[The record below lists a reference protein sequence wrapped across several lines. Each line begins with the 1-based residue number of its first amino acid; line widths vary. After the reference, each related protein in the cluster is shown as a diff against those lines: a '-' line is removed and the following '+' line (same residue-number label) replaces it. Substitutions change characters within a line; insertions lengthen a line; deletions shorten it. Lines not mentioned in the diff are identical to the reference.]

1 MVAKVRNLTSSSS
14 TAEYFHEE
22 GGYYAG
28 TGGDRESARAK
39 AAEHR
44 LASAWHGQGLA
55 ALGLKAGQKV
65 SAGTF
70 ETLLRGHVLG
80 TNIRLGRKRDG
91 KHEHRPGFDITFSA
105 PKSVSLAAL
114 LPTRKH
120 PRGDR
125 GVLRCHDEAVKA
137 TLDWIEETKLQTR
150 GYDPATGRRP
160 RVKGHGMAAA
170 LFRHI
175 ASRNLDPQLHTH
187 AVVANMTRDGEG
199 RWKSIEP
206 TELHRNA
213 VLFGAYYRDQLARRL
228 IAKGYSV
235 LPAMTGRMQ
244 SFEIAGYDRR
254 IQAAFSSRSREM
266 KAYMD
271 ERGWD
276 RSRAAADIA
285 ALATRK
291 RKAEPL
297 HAMLRTIWAA
307 RAGELGEVPVVRR
320 SRGRVSPPAVPSALK
335 ISWQAMRHLE
345 ERQSVFAAHHLEAF
359 ALGHSPGRHTLE
371 EVREA
376 ISCLVKD
383 AHLVEARLRNSDRSF
398 VTDRALKAERAVI
411 AMMKAGIGEGM
422 ALAHEKAVAAQLAGA
437 GLTEGQADAVRT
449 ILLTPD
455 RTVGV
460 QGRAGTGK
468 TTMLRHV
475 RELAGER
482 PVMGLAPSTA
492 AARVLGRE
500 TGMAAETLQWFLAR
514 CRAPGSWSGTGVDPG
529 PEAPGS
535 RPGQARQGSRP
546 AIGRLKE
553 RYRGAVLVL
562 DEASMVSTDQ
572 MKRLMRIA
580 EDLEVA
586 RLVLVGDRSQLRA
599 VEAGQPFRLLQ
610 KAGMATAEM
619 NEILRQR
626 EPKLRGAVNAV
637 LEGEPGEAMELL
649 GSSVHEVPWDELGQK
664 AAEAWLALDAETR
677 SRTLLVA
684 PRHELRAEINAAV
697 REALA
702 AEGVLRG
709 RTLRIERLVGLGMT
723 RAEMADV
730 RNYREGDTVLFNQD
744 MVNFRVKK
752 DEVLTV
758 TGIDRDRL
766 LLRHPDGRPR
776 HVVPERG
783 RTRYRIEVYETRPIE
798 IRAGDRIRWTRND
811 RKRDL
816 VNGEQAEVA
825 AIAKDRVR
833 LLLADGRTLSL
844 RHDDPQLRHLDHAWS
859 STVHGAQGSTAD
871 GVIAVLDSG
880 HGALTDQ
887 STFYVEISRAR
898 DSAVVLTDNC
908 EQLVEVLEAHTG
920 ERATALEAVGEEI
933 GPDAEDLSIPVPLP
947 AWSPREEWTALE
959 EKARN
964 EVTILFRVEGYGD
977 LIERTRA
984 LVAEHPD
991 LPASIREVA
1000 DGLLAYDRNCREGD
1014 GGAAEFLGLLDLHFG
1029 RRTELEQDAAATD
1042 RPLAALEDYPSWREM
1057 TGRLTKNGR
1066 ALLEDTGERAGEAGQ
1081 RIAGRLEDLDALL
1094 HLDDAVLNFE
1104 PVRAELNRRAEEAGT
1119 IPFYAEGHGELVEV
1133 AHALSEYRLLPTGIR
1148 ASVEEVIAEAEACE
1162 RRMADI
1168 AAFRE
1173 ETAGLVEEHGGL
1185 EARAGGEPPTLLEEW
1200 RPWAERSEAA
1210 VERWEAMQAG
1220 AWRPHLDRLKEEDDA
1235 IATAVERLAE
1245 YRDRDKAW
1253 ESLAAA
1259 RQTVLDRAKDEGVP
1273 PFYLDGWIAFVAEA
1287 QAFSERKELPGAAA
1301 ALAGRILN
1309 YDRTCR
1315 EARDAVDGFLEGA
1328 RRHGRQWQSLRRE
1341 AERRRREEDDPNL
1354 SMAEL
1359 PGYGPL
1365 SETARALRKTGEA
1378 IRDDGK
1384 TYAIHLDRV
1393 PKARARIA
1401 AGLKRLEAHG
1411 PLDRFVGVKSRLAKA
1426 RAAAEARGMLPFH
1439 DPGHG
1444 RVVKEAGRLAK
1455 ERALEAAARRRL
1467 REALDEQAARAAEWA
1482 RAAAL
1487 LHDLRKLER
1496 RRRRLEEQAKEEGVP
1511 LSLLEGASGWRDA
1524 NGRFVEEA
1532 RSALADRDLRER
1544 GHWRSQPRDFERV
1557 EAAIKAAKERRHVP
1571 EADRERIVEM
1581 TRAAAARLRDPDAK
1595 HDFNLR
1601 WRGRTPLVEGDR
1613 LRLRRWRDGDENE
1626 AVVIDSGWS
1635 GGRLRADTVTVRWLA
1650 SVRGH
1655 RAAGTEEVIPVR
1667 VLRNCGVHIAGWGH
1681 ERLRQA
1687 ELDRQ
1692 CGEPRAIFEFDCKG
1706 EVFRGDL
1713 LRWSEL
1719 VPARD
1724 EGTDAARRRPDA
1736 LPQVVHCEGRLTGRE
1751 ARRNR
1756 MHDLCTVEVS
1766 WRSDDGPLGE
1776 RRLSLGRLTGRG
1788 CWRPFRGPEQ
1798 EEQRRVQ
1805 ARVQTR
1811 EIELQRRILMEQVRE
1826 LHLVMTMHQD

>member
-22 GGYYAG
+22 GGYYAAA
-28 TGGDRESARAK
+28 GGDREEARQK

-55 ALGLKAGQKV
+55 GLGLKQGQKV
-65 SAGTF
+65 SATTF
-70 ETLLRGHVLG
+70 ETILRGHVLG

-150 GYDPATGRRP
+150 GYDPETGRRP

-199 RWKSIEP
+199 RWKSVEP

-213 VLFGAYYRDQLARRL
+213 ILFGAYYRDQLARRL
-228 IAKGYSV
+228 IAKGYSI
-235 LPAMTGRMQ
+235 LPAMAGRMR

-254 IQAAFSSRSREM
+254 IQAAFSTRRKEM
-266 KAYMD
+266 ETFMD

-276 RSRAAADIA
+276 HGQAAAQIA

-307 RAGELGEVPVVRR
+307 RAEELGEVPVVRR
-320 SRGRVSPPAVPSALK
+320 ARKRVSLPAVPSALK
-335 ISWQAMRHLE
+335 IAWQAMRHLE
-345 ERQSVFAAHHLEAF
+345 ERQSVFAAHHLEAL

-411 AMMKAGIGEGM
+411 AMMKAGRGRG
-422 ALAHEKAVAAQLAGA
+422 APLASEEDVAAQLADA
-437 GLTEGQADAVRT
+437 GLTEGQEEAVRT

-455 RTVGV
+455 RVTGV

-475 RELAGER
+475 RELAGKR
-482 PVMGLAPSTA
+482 FVMGLAPSTA

-514 CRAPGSWSGTGVDPG
+514 CRSVESPGSS
-529 PEAPGS
+529 
-535 RPGQARQGSRP
+535 PGQARAGP

-572 MKRLMRIA
+572 MKRLMRITD
-580 EDLEVA
+580 ELEVA
-586 RLVLVGDRSQLRA
+586 RLVLVGDRGQLRA

-626 EPKLRGAVNAV
+626 EPKLRAAVNAV
-637 LEGEPGEAMELL
+637 LEGEPGEAVELL

-664 AAEAWLALDAETR
+664 AAEAWLSLDADTR
-677 SRTLLVA
+677 ARTLLVA
-684 PRHELRAEINAAV
+684 PTHELRAEINAAV

-702 AEGVLRG
+702 EEGGLRG
-709 RTLRIERLVGLGMT
+709 KALRIERLVGLGMT

-744 MVNFRVKK
+744 MVNFRVRK
-752 DEVLTV
+752 DDALTV
-758 TGIDRDRL
+758 SGIDCDRL
-766 LLRHPDGRPR
+766 LLLHPDGRPR

-811 RKRDL
+811 RKREL
-816 VNGEQAEVA
+816 VNGERAEVA
-825 AIAKDRVR
+825 GITKDRVR
-833 LLLADGRTLSL
+833 FVLGDGRTLSL
-844 RHDDPQLRHLDHAWS
+844 RHGDPQLRHLDHAWS

-880 HGALTDQ
+880 QGALTDQ

-933 GPDAEDLSIPVPLP
+933 GPDAEDLSIPAPLP

-959 EKARN
+959 EKARG
-964 EVTILFRVEGYGD
+964 EGTILFRVEGYDD
-977 LIERTRA
+977 LIGRTRA
-984 LVAEHPD
+984 LVADRPD

-1014 GGAAEFLGLLDLHFG
+1014 GGAAEFLGLLDLHSG
-1029 RRTELEQDAAATD
+1029 RRTALELEAAAAD
-1042 RPLAALEDYPSWREM
+1042 RPLAVLQGYPAWREM
-1057 TGRLTKNGR
+1057 SGRLAANGR
-1066 ALLEDTGERAGEAGQ
+1066 ALLEDAGERAGEAGR
-1081 RIAGRLEDLDALL
+1081 RIGERLDDLGALL
-1094 HLDDAVLNFE
+1094 HLDDAVLKFE
-1104 PVRAELNRRAEEAGT
+1104 AVRAEVNRRAEEAGT
-1119 IPFYAEGHGELVEV
+1119 IPFHADGHGELVEV

-1148 ASVEEVIAEAEACE
+1148 AAVDEVIAEAAACE

-1185 EARAGGEPPTLLEEW
+1185 EARAGVIEPPTLLEEW
-1200 RPWAERSEAA
+1200 PSWAARSEAA
-1210 VERWEAMQAG
+1210 GERWDAMRGGAG
-1220 AWRPHLDRLKEEDDA
+1220 AWRPHLDRLREEHDA
-1235 IATAVERLAE
+1235 IAAAVGELAAFRER
-1245 YRDRDKAW
+1245 DNAW
-1253 ESLAAA
+1253 ASLAAA
-1259 RQTVLDRAKDEGVP
+1259 RLEVLDQSKAEGVP
-1273 PFYLDGWIAFVAEA
+1273 PFYLEGWAAFVAKA
-1287 QAFSERKELPGAAA
+1287 QAFSDRKELPSAAA
-1301 ALAGRILN
+1301 ALADRILK
-1309 YDRTCR
+1309 YDRECR
-1315 EARDAVDGFLEGA
+1315 EARGAVDGFLEDA
-1328 RRHGRQWQSLRRE
+1328 RRHGRQWRSLESE
-1341 AERRRREEDDPNL
+1341 AERRRREGDDPNL

-1378 IRDDGK
+1378 IRDDEK
-1384 TYAIHLDRV
+1384 TYAVHLDRV
-1393 PKARARIA
+1393 PNARARIA
-1401 AGLKRLEAHG
+1401 AALERLAAHE
-1411 PLDRFVGVKSRLAKA
+1411 PLDRFVQVRTRLAKA
-1426 RAAAEARGMLPFH
+1426 RAAAAARGVLPFH

-1444 RVVKEAGRLAK
+1444 RVVAEAGRLAE

-1467 REALDEQAARAAEWA
+1467 REGLDEQAARAAEWA
-1482 RAAAL
+1482 RVTAL
-1487 LHDLRKLER
+1487 LRDLAKLEGR
-1496 RRRRLEEQAKEEGVP
+1496 GRRLEKQAKDEGVP
-1511 LSLLEGASGWRDA
+1511 LSLLDGASGWRDA

-1532 RSALADRDLRER
+1532 RSALADRDLREQ
-1544 GHWRSQPRDFERV
+1544 GHWRSRPGDLERI
-1557 EAAIKAAKERRHVP
+1557 ETAMEIANGRRYVP
-1571 EADRERIVEM
+1571 EADRQRIAAM
-1581 TRAAAARLRDPDAK
+1581 TRAAAARLRDPDAE
-1595 HDFNLR
+1595 HDFSLR
-1601 WRGRTPLVEGDR
+1601 WRGGKPLAEGDR
-1613 LRLRRWRDGDENE
+1613 LRLRRWRDGAENE
-1626 AVVIDSGWS
+1626 AVVVDSGWS
-1635 GGRLRADTVTVRWLA
+1635 GGRLRADTVTIRWLA
-1650 SVRGH
+1650 SVPGH
-1655 RAAGTEEVIPVR
+1655 RPESMVEAIPVR
-1667 VLRNCGVHIAGWGH
+1667 ALANCGGHIADWGH

-1692 CGEPRAIFEFDCKG
+1692 GGAPTALFPLDCKG
-1706 EVFRGDL
+1706 EVFRGDR
-1713 LRWSEL
+1713 LRWTEL
-1719 VPARD
+1719 VPARG
-1724 EGTDAARRRPDA
+1724 EGTEAPRRRPDD
-1736 LPQVVHCEGRLTGRE
+1736 LPQVVHFEGRLTGRE

-1756 MHDLCTVEVS
+1756 LHDLCTVEVTR
-1766 WRSDDGPLGE
+1766 RSDNGPLGE
-1776 RRLSLGRLTGRG
+1776 RRLSLGQLTGRG
-1788 CWRPFRGPEQ
+1788 CWRPIQDHDG
-1798 EEQRRVQ
+1798 EEERRER
-1805 ARVQTR
+1805 ARIETR
-1811 EIELQRRILMEQVRE
+1811 RIEEQRRILMEQVRE
-1826 LHLVMTMHQD
+1826 LHLARTMHYE

>member
-22 GGYYAG
+22 GGYYAAAD
-28 TGGDRESARAK
+28 GDREAARAK

-44 LASAWHGQGLA
+44 LASAWHGQALA
-55 ALGLKAGQKV
+55 ALGLKQGQKV
-65 SAGTF
+65 SATTF
-70 ETLLRGHVLG
+70 ETILRGHVLG

-187 AVVANMTRDGEG
+187 AVVANMTRDAEG
-199 RWKSIEP
+199 RWKSVEP

-213 VLFGAYYRDQLARRL
+213 ILFGAYYRDQLARRL
-228 IAKGYSV
+228 IAKGYSI
-235 LPAMTGRMQ
+235 LPAMAGRMR

-254 IQAAFSSRSREM
+254 IQAAFSTRRKEM
-266 KAYMD
+266 EAFMD

-276 RSRAAADIA
+276 RGQAAAQIA

-307 RAGELGEVPVVRR
+307 RAEELGEVPVVRR
-320 SRGRVSPPAVPSALK
+320 SRRRVSPAAVPSALK
-335 ISWQAMRHLE
+335 IAWQAMRHLE
-345 ERQSVFAAHHLEAF
+345 ERQSVFAAHHLEAL
-359 ALGHSPGRHTLE
+359 ALAHSPGRHTLE

-411 AMMKAGIGEGM
+411 AMMKAGIGHGM
-422 ALAHEKAVAAQLAGA
+422 ALAPEKAVAAHLAGA

-475 RELAGER
+475 RELAGKR
-482 PVMGLAPSTA
+482 LVMGLAPSTA

-500 TGMAAETLQWFLAR
+500 TGMATETLQWFLAR
-514 CRAPGSWSGTGVDPG
+514 CRAVETGPGGG
-529 PEAPGS
+529 PV
-535 RPGQARQGSRP
+535 
-546 AIGRLKE
+546 IGRLKE

-580 EDLEVA
+580 DELEVA
-586 RLVLVGDRSQLRA
+586 RLVLVGDRGQLRA

-637 LEGEPGEAMELL
+637 LEGDPGEAVELL

-664 AAEAWLALDAETR
+664 AAEAWLSLDAEAR
-677 SRTLLVA
+677 ARTLLVA
-684 PRHELRAEINAAV
+684 PTHELRAEINAAV

-744 MVNFRVKK
+744 MVNFRVRK

-766 LLRHPDGRPR
+766 LLMHPDGRPR
-776 HVVPERG
+776 HVVPERR

-811 RKRDL
+811 RKREL

-833 LLLADGRTLSL
+833 LLLADGRKLSL
-844 RHDDPQLRHLDHAWS
+844 RHGDPQLRHLDHAWS

-933 GPDAEDLSIPVPLP
+933 GPDAEDLSIPAPLP

-959 EKARN
+959 EKARG
-964 EVTILFRVEGYGD
+964 EGTILFRVEGYGE

-991 LPASIREVA
+991 LPAAIREVA

-1014 GGAAEFLGLLDLHFG
+1014 GGAAEFLGLLDLHFA
-1029 RRTELEQDAAATD
+1029 RRTELEREAAAVD
-1042 RPLAALEDYPSWREM
+1042 RPLAGLEGYPAWREM
-1057 TGRLTKNGR
+1057 TGRLTANGR
-1066 ALLEDTGERAGEAGQ
+1066 ALLEDAGERAGEAGR
-1081 RIAGRLEDLDALL
+1081 RIGERLEDLDALL
-1094 HLDDAVLNFE
+1094 VLDDAVLNFE
-1104 PVRAELNRRAEEAGT
+1104 RVRAEVNRRAEEAGT
-1119 IPFYAEGHGELVEV
+1119 IPFHADGHGELLEV

-1148 ASVEEVIAEAEACE
+1148 TAVEEVIAEAAACE
-1162 RRMADI
+1162 QRIADI

-1173 ETAGLVEEHGGL
+1173 ETAGLVEEHGKL
-1185 EARAGGEPPTLLEEW
+1185 EARANIVKPPTVLEEW
-1200 RPWAERSEAA
+1200 PSWAERSEAA
-1210 VERWEAMQAG
+1210 AERWEAMQAG
-1220 AWRPHLDRLKEEDDA
+1220 AWRPHLDRLREEDDA
-1235 IATAVERLAE
+1235 IAAAIGELAACRE
-1245 YRDRDKAW
+1245 RDKAW

-1259 RQTVLDRAKDEGVP
+1259 RQEVLDRAGDEGVP
-1273 PFYLDGWIAFVAEA
+1273 PFFLEGWGVFVAEA
-1287 QAFSERKELPGAAA
+1287 EAFSERKDLPEAAA
-1301 ALAGRILN
+1301 ELADRILKH
-1309 YDRTCR
+1309 DRECR
-1315 EARDAVDGFLEGA
+1315 EARAAIAGFLKGAREHERRWDTLEDRCRRGRGQRPDLSIADHEGYKPLSGFAKTLMETAEPFLGERSRRWHGVDFEGAWDGGACIAAELERLRRHKPLDGFRNVMDRLDMVRRESEAGNVLAFHHDDWPGIVGKAEQLNEDGA
-1328 RRHGRQWQSLRRE
+1328 LKE
-1341 AERRRREEDDPNL
+1341 AERN
-1354 SMAEL
+1354 
-1359 PGYGPL
+1359 
-1365 SETARALRKTGEA
+1365 
-1378 IRDDGK
+1378 
-1384 TYAIHLDRV
+1384 
-1393 PKARARIA
+1393 
-1401 AGLKRLEAHG
+1401 RLQA
-1411 PLDRFVGVKSRLAKA
+1411 V
-1426 RAAAEARGMLPFH
+1426 
-1439 DPGHG
+1439 
-1444 RVVKEAGRLAK
+1444 
-1455 ERALEAAARRRL
+1455 
-1467 REALDEQAARAAEWA
+1467 LDEHVAHAAEWEIVAMLLRDLDEREEEERNLRKKAESAGIPLTLLPGWQDCHDAA
-1482 RAAAL
+1482 RNFVMEAGAVLADE
-1487 LHDLRKLER
+1487 DLRR
-1496 RRRRLEEQAKEEGVP
+1496 
-1511 LSLLEGASGWRDA
+1511 
-1524 NGRFVEEA
+1524 N
-1532 RSALADRDLRER
+1532 
-1544 GHWRSQPRDFERV
+1544 GHWRSRPEEQVRLKDARQAARSLDLLPETEEALVADMIREER
-1557 EAAIKAAKERRHVP
+1557 
-1571 EADRERIVEM
+1571 
-1581 TRAAAARLRDPDAK
+1581 TRLRDPDA
-1595 HDFNLR
+1595 DYALGPR
-1601 WRGRTPLVEGDR
+1601 WPGKDMLVEGDR
-1613 LRLRRWRDGDENE
+1613 LRIAYHPDLPDGEL
-1626 AVVIDSGWS
+1626 VV
-1635 GGRLRADTVTVRWLA
+1635 V
-1650 SVRGH
+1650 
-1655 RAAGTEEVIPVR
+1655 AAGLAGGLAPDDELELEWISSEPKYDDPHVDIHAEDLAKATVWRAEWRHGE
-1667 VLRNCGVHIAGWGH
+1667 LRNAALLR
-1681 ERLRQA
+1681 ERPVSSERFSCLCNGDVVA
-1687 ELDRQ
+1687 
-1692 CGEPRAIFEFDCKG
+1692 
-1706 EVFRGDL
+1706 GDL
-1713 LRWSEL
+1713 LRWSEYAD
-1719 VPARD
+1719 PSAD
-1724 EGTDAARRRPDA
+1724 DHAARTGRRAVVHVEAELVQRHAALLPDA
-1736 LPQVVHCEGRLTGRE
+1736 DICVLRETARSDGRPCGERTLPLARLTAGGCLRESWLREEDRE
-1751 ARRNR
+1751 AEALVQRR
-1756 MHDLCTVEVS
+1756 S
-1766 WRSDDGPLGE
+1766 LGE
-1776 RRLSLGRLTGRG
+1776 ARQELWRRELDIGPYWVMRLSLSL
-1788 CWRPFRGPEQ
+1788 W
-1798 EEQRRVQ
+1798 
-1805 ARVQTR
+1805 
-1811 EIELQRRILMEQVRE
+1811 
-1826 LHLVMTMHQD
+1826 

>member
-14 TAEYFHEE
+14 TAAYFHEE
-22 GGYYAG
+22 GGYYAA
-28 TGGDRESARAK
+28 TGGDREAARAK

-55 ALGLKAGQKV
+55 ALGLKPGQTV
-65 SAGTF
+65 AATTF
-70 ETLLRGHVLG
+70 ETILQGHVPG
-80 TNIRLGRKRDG
+80 TGIRLGRKRDG

-187 AVVANMTRDGEG
+187 AVVANMTRDAEG
-199 RWKSIEP
+199 RWKSVEP

-213 VLFGAYYRDQLARRL
+213 ILFGAYYRDQLARRL
-228 IAKGYSV
+228 IAKGYSI
-235 LPAMTGRMQ
+235 LPAMAGRMR

-254 IQAAFSSRSREM
+254 IQAAFSTRRKEM
-266 KAYMD
+266 EAFMD

-276 RSRAAADIA
+276 RGQAAAQIA

-307 RAGELGEVPVVRR
+307 RAEELGEVPVVRR
-320 SRGRVSPPAVPSALK
+320 SRRRVSPAAVPSALK
-335 ISWQAMRHLE
+335 IAWQAMRHLE
-345 ERQSVFAAHHLEAF
+345 ERQSVFAAHHLEAL
-359 ALGHSPGRHTLE
+359 ALAHSPGRHTLE

-411 AMMKAGIGEGM
+411 AMMKAGIGHGM
-422 ALAHEKAVAAQLAGA
+422 ALAPEKAVAAHLAGA

-475 RELAGER
+475 RELAGKR
-482 PVMGLAPSTA
+482 LVMGLAPSTA

-500 TGMAAETLQWFLAR
+500 TGMATETLQWFLAR
-514 CRAPGSWSGTGVDPG
+514 CRAVDDPGSGAGAGGG
-529 PEAPGS
+529 PVIE
-535 RPGQARQGSRP
+535 
-546 AIGRLKE
+546 RLKE
-553 RYRGAVLVL
+553 RFRGAVLVL

-572 MKRLMRIA
+572 MKRLMRLA
-580 EDLEVA
+580 EELEVA
-586 RLVLVGDRSQLRA
+586 RLVLVGDRGQLRA

-637 LEGEPGEAMELL
+637 LEGEPGETMELL

-664 AAEAWLALDAETR
+664 AAEAWLALDAERR

-684 PRHELRAEINAAV
+684 PTHELRAEINAAV

-709 RTLRIERLVGLGMT
+709 KALRIERLVGLGMT

-744 MVNFRVKK
+744 MVNFRVRK

-766 LLRHPDGRPR
+766 LLMHPDGRPR

-811 RKRDL
+811 RKREL

-825 AIAKDRVR
+825 AITKDRVR
-833 LLLADGRTLSL
+833 LLLADGRKLL
-844 RHDDPQLRHLDHAWS
+844 LKHDDPQLRHIDHAWS
-859 STVHGAQGSTAD
+859 STVHGVQGRAAD

-880 HGALTDQ
+880 MGALTDQ
-887 STFYVEISRAR
+887 SVFYVEISRAR
-898 DSAVVLTDNC
+898 ESAVVLTDNC

-933 GPDAEDLSIPVPLP
+933 GPDAEDLSIPGPLP

-964 EVTILFRVEGYGD
+964 EGTILFRVEGYGE

-984 LVAEHPD
+984 LVAEHPE

-1014 GGAAEFLGLLDLHFG
+1014 GGAAEFLSLLDAHFG
-1029 RRTELEQDAAATD
+1029 RRTELEREAVAQD
-1042 RPLAALEDYPSWREM
+1042 RPLAGLEDYPAWREM
-1057 TGRLTKNGR
+1057 TGRLTVNGR
-1066 ALLEDTGERAGEAGQ
+1066 ALLEDAGARAGEAGQ
-1081 RIAGRLEDLDALL
+1081 RIGERLEDLDALL

-1104 PVRAELNRRAEEAGT
+1104 AVCAAVNRRAEEAGT
-1119 IPFYAEGHGELVEV
+1119 IPFHADGHGELLEV

-1148 ASVEEVIAEAEACE
+1148 AAVEEVIAGAAACE
-1162 RRMADI
+1162 QRIVDI

-1173 ETAGLVEEHGGL
+1173 ETAGLVEEHGKL
-1185 EARAGGEPPTLLEEW
+1185 EARAGVIEPPTLLEEW
-1200 RPWAERSEAA
+1200 PSWAARSEAA
-1210 VERWEAMQAG
+1210 AERWEAMRGEAG
-1220 AWRPHLDRLKEEDDA
+1220 AWRPHLDRLRHENDA
-1235 IATAVERLAE
+1235 IAAAIGELTECRER
-1245 YRDRDKAW
+1245 DQAW
-1253 ESLAAA
+1253 ESLTAA
-1259 RQTVLDRAKDEGVP
+1259 RQDVLDRARDEDIP
-1273 PFYLDGWIAFVAEA
+1273 PFYLEGWGAFVAEA
-1287 QAFSERKELPGAAA
+1287 KAFLERKDLPEAAA
-1301 ALAGRILN
+1301 ELAARILKH
-1309 YDRTCR
+1309 DRECR
-1315 EARDAVDGFLEGA
+1315 EARAAIAGFLKGAREHERRWDTLEDRCRRGRGQRPDLSIADHEGYKPLSGFA
-1328 RRHGRQWQSLRRE
+1328 KTLMETAEPFLDERSRRRHGVDFEGAWDGGACVAAEMERLGRHEPLDGFRDVMDRLATVRGEAEAGNILAFHHDDWPGIVAVAERLNGDGVLEE
-1341 AERRRREEDDPNL
+1341 AERNRL
-1354 SMAEL
+1354 QAV
-1359 PGYGPL
+1359 
-1365 SETARALRKTGEA
+1365 
-1378 IRDDGK
+1378 
-1384 TYAIHLDRV
+1384 LDEH
-1393 PKARARIA
+1393 
-1401 AGLKRLEAHG
+1401 EAH
-1411 PLDRFVGVKSRLAKA
+1411 
-1426 RAAAEARGMLPFH
+1426 AAEWEIVGMLL
-1439 DPGHG
+1439 
-1444 RVVKEAGRLAK
+1444 RN
-1455 ERALEAAARRRL
+1455 LEEWQEEERRL
-1467 REALDEQAARAAEWA
+1467 RRKAES
-1482 RAAAL
+1482 
-1487 LHDLRKLER
+1487 
-1496 RRRRLEEQAKEEGVP
+1496 EGVP
-1511 LSLLEGASGWRDA
+1511 VTLLPEWRDCHA
-1524 NGRFVEEA
+1524 DIRNFAGEA
-1532 RSALADRDLRER
+1532 STVLADEDLRR
-1544 GHWRSQPRDFERV
+1544 AGHWRSCPEVEERLEEAKQAALALGRLPET
-1557 EAAIKAAKERRHVP
+1557 EAALVRDMIREER
-1571 EADRERIVEM
+1571 
-1581 TRAAAARLRDPDAK
+1581 ARLRDPDAEYA
-1595 HDFNLR
+1595 LGPR
-1601 WRGRTPLVEGDR
+1601 WPGKDMLVEGDR
-1613 LRLRRWRDGDENE
+1613 LRVTYHPDLPDGDL
-1626 AVVIDSGWS
+1626 VVISAGLA
-1635 GGRLRADTVTVRWLA
+1635 GGLAPNDRLELERISPKPERDDA
-1650 SVRGH
+1650 SVDIRAEDLAKGAVM
-1655 RAAGTEEVIPVR
+1655 RAAWRHEDLRKAALVR
-1667 VLRNCGVHIAGWGH
+1667 
-1681 ERLRQA
+1681 ERPASSERYPCLCDGDVVA
-1687 ELDRQ
+1687 
-1692 CGEPRAIFEFDCKG
+1692 
-1706 EVFRGDL
+1706 GDL
-1713 LRWSEL
+1713 LCWSEYAPPD
-1719 VPARD
+1719 PAAD
-1724 EGTDAARRRPDA
+1724 DHAARTGRQA
-1736 LPQVVHCEGRLTGRE
+1736 VVHVEAELLDRRAALLPAADVCVLRE
-1751 ARRNR
+1751 TA
-1756 MHDLCTVEVS
+1756 
-1766 WRSDDGPLGE
+1766 RSDDLPCRERFLPLARLTAGGCLRASWIREEEREAVALVQGRSLGE
-1776 RRLSLGRLTGRG
+1776 ERQELWREELNMGQRYWVRTLSL
-1788 CWRPFRGPEQ
+1788 
-1798 EEQRRVQ
+1798 
-1805 ARVQTR
+1805 
-1811 EIELQRRILMEQVRE
+1811 
-1826 LHLVMTMHQD
+1826 

>member
-22 GGYYAG
+22 GGYYTAA
-28 TGGDRESARAK
+28 GGDREAARAK

-65 SAGTF
+65 SATAF
-70 ETLLRGHVLG
+70 ETILQGHVPG

-187 AVVANMTRDGEG
+187 AVVANMTRDAEG
-199 RWKSIEP
+199 RWKSVEP

-213 VLFGAYYRDQLARRL
+213 ILFGAYYRDQLARRL
-228 IAKGYSV
+228 IAKGYSI
-235 LPAMTGRMQ
+235 LPAMAGRMR

-254 IQAAFSSRSREM
+254 IQAAFSTRRKEM
-266 KAYMD
+266 EAFMD

-276 RSRAAADIA
+276 RGQAAAQIA

-307 RAGELGEVPVVRR
+307 RAEELGEVPVVRR
-320 SRGRVSPPAVPSALK
+320 SRRRVSPAAVPSALK
-335 ISWQAMRHLE
+335 IAWQAMRHLE
-345 ERQSVFAAHHLEAF
+345 ERQSVFAAHHLEAL
-359 ALGHSPGRHTLE
+359 ALAHSPGRHTLE

-411 AMMKAGIGEGM
+411 AMMKAGIGHGM
-422 ALAHEKAVAAQLAGA
+422 ALAPEKAVAAHLAGA

-475 RELAGER
+475 RELAGKR
-482 PVMGLAPSTA
+482 LVMGLAPSTA

-500 TGMAAETLQWFLAR
+500 TGMAAETLQRFLAR
-514 CRAPGSWSGTGVDPG
+514 CRSVESDSPLGGEDK
-529 PEAPGS
+529 PEARAGT
-535 RPGQARQGSRP
+535 RPV
-546 AIGRLKE
+546 IERLRE

-572 MKRLMRIA
+572 MKRLMRVA
-580 EDLEVA
+580 DELEVA
-586 RLVLVGDRSQLRA
+586 RLVLVGDRGQLRA

-637 LEGEPGEAMELL
+637 LEGDPGEAVELL

-664 AAEAWLALDAETR
+664 AAEAWLSLDPDTR
-677 SRTLLVA
+677 ARTLLVA
-684 PRHELRAEINAAV
+684 PTHELRAEINAAV

-702 AEGVLRG
+702 EEGVLRG
-709 RTLRIERLVGLGMT
+709 RTLSIERLVGLGMT

-744 MVNFRVKK
+744 MVNFRVRK

-766 LLRHPDGRPR
+766 LLMHPDGRPR

-811 RKRDL
+811 RKREL
-816 VNGEQAEVA
+816 VNGEQAEVE

-833 LLLADGRTLSL
+833 LLLADGRRLSL
-844 RHDDPQLRHLDHAWS
+844 RHNDPQLRHLDHAWS
-859 STVHGAQGSTAD
+859 STVHGVQGRAAD

-880 HGALTDQ
+880 HGALTDR

-933 GPDAEDLSIPVPLP
+933 GPDAEDLSTPAPLP

-959 EKARN
+959 EKAQG
-964 EVTILFRVEGYGD
+964 EGTILFRVEGYGD

-1000 DGLLAYDRNCREGD
+1000 DGLLAYDRGCREGD
-1014 GGAAEFLGLLDLHFG
+1014 GGAAEFLGLLDAHFG
-1029 RRTELEQDAAATD
+1029 RRTELEQEAETADCPIAE
-1042 RPLAALEDYPSWREM
+1042 LEGYPAWRER
-1057 TGRLTKNGR
+1057 TGRLTANGR
-1066 ALLEDTGERAGEAGQ
+1066 ALLEEAGARAGEAGR
-1081 RIAGRLEDLDALL
+1081 RIAGRLEDLEGLL

-1104 PVRAELNRRAEEAGT
+1104 TVRAAVNRRAEEAGT
-1119 IPFYAEGHGELVEV
+1119 IPFHADGHGELVEA
-1133 AHALSEYRLLPTGIR
+1133 AHALSDYRLLPTGIR
-1148 ASVEEVIAEAEACE
+1148 EAVEEVIAEAVACE

-1173 ETAGLVEEHGGL
+1173 ETAVLVKEHGKL
-1185 EARAGGEPPTLLEEW
+1185 EAHAGDDPPTVLEEW
-1200 RPWAERSEAA
+1200 PSWGARSEAA
-1210 VERWEAMQAG
+1210 AARWQAMQAG
-1220 AWRPHLDRLKEEDDA
+1220 AWRPHLAQLRHENDA
-1235 IATAVERLAE
+1235 IAAAVGELTE
-1245 YRDRDKAW
+1245 YKARDEAW
-1253 ESLAAA
+1253 ASLAAA
-1259 RQTVLDRAKDEGVP
+1259 RRGVLDRAGDEDVP
-1273 PFYLDGWIAFVAEA
+1273 PFYLEGWGAFIAEA
-1287 QAFSERKELPGAAA
+1287 EAFSERKDLPPAAA
-1301 ALAGRILN
+1301 ELAERILKH
-1309 YDRTCR
+1309 DRECR
-1315 EARDAVDGFLEGA
+1315 EARAAIAGFLKGAREHRRRWDILEDRCERDRPQRPDLSIADREGYKPLSGFA
-1328 RRHGRQWQSLRRE
+1328 KTLMETASPFLGERSRRRHGVDFEGAWDGGACVAAEMERLRR
-1341 AERRRREEDDPNL
+1341 
-1354 SMAEL
+1354 
-1359 PGYGPL
+1359 
-1365 SETARALRKTGEA
+1365 
-1378 IRDDGK
+1378 
-1384 TYAIHLDRV
+1384 
-1393 PKARARIA
+1393 
-1401 AGLKRLEAHG
+1401 HG
-1411 PLDRFVGVKSRLAKA
+1411 PLDGFRDVMDRLA
-1426 RAAAEARGMLPFH
+1426 RVRGEAEAGNVLAFHHDDWPGIVGDAEQLNEDGALGEAERNRLQAVLDEHETHAGEWEIVEML
-1439 DPGHG
+1439 
-1444 RVVKEAGRLAK
+1444 RRE
-1455 ERALEAAARRRL
+1455 LEELEEEERRL
-1467 REALDEQAARAAEWA
+1467 RKKAES
-1482 RAAAL
+1482 
-1487 LHDLRKLER
+1487 
-1496 RRRRLEEQAKEEGVP
+1496 EGIP
-1511 LSLLEGASGWRDA
+1511 LSLLPGWRNCHDA
-1524 NGRFVEEA
+1524 ARNFVNEA
-1532 RSALADRDLRER
+1532 GAVLADEDLRR
-1544 GHWRSQPRDFERV
+1544 NGHWRSRPEAQARLEEARQAALDLGKLPET
-1557 EAAIKAAKERRHVP
+1557 EAALVADTIRAER
-1571 EADRERIVEM
+1571 
-1581 TRAAAARLRDPDAK
+1581 ARLRDLDAEYA
-1595 HDFNLR
+1595 LGPR
-1601 WRGRTPLVEGDR
+1601 WPGKDMLVEGDR
-1613 LRLRRWRDGDENE
+1613 LRVSYHPRLPDGEL
-1626 AVVIDSGWS
+1626 VVVSAGLA
-1635 GGRLRADTVTVRWLA
+1635 GGLA
-1650 SVRGH
+1650 SDDELELEWV
-1655 RAAGTEEVIPVR
+1655 AP
-1667 VLRNCGVHIAGWGH
+1667 
-1681 ERLRQA
+1681 ERLRSGPNVDIHA
-1687 ELDRQ
+1687 EELAKATVRRAEWRHGELRNAALVRERPVSSREFSILCDGDVAVGDR
-1692 CGEPRAIFEFDCKG
+1692 
-1706 EVFRGDL
+1706 
-1713 LRWSEL
+1713 LRWSEYAS
-1719 VPARD
+1719 PGDR
-1724 EGTDAARRRPDA
+1724 AARTGRKAVLHVEAELLDRRAALLPDA
-1736 LPQVVHCEGRLTGRE
+1736 DICALRETARSDGRPCGERTLPLARLTAGGCLRETWLREEDRE
-1751 ARRNR
+1751 AEAAVQRR
-1756 MHDLCTVEVS
+1756 S
-1766 WRSDDGPLGE
+1766 LGE
-1776 RRLSLGRLTGRG
+1776 ERQELWRRELDIGPYWAMRLSL
-1788 CWRPFRGPEQ
+1788 W
-1798 EEQRRVQ
+1798 
-1805 ARVQTR
+1805 
-1811 EIELQRRILMEQVRE
+1811 
-1826 LHLVMTMHQD
+1826 

>member
-22 GGYYAG
+22 GGYYAA

-44 LASAWHGQGLA
+44 LASAWHGQALA

-65 SAGTF
+65 SATTF
-70 ETLLRGHVLG
+70 ETILQGHVLG
-80 TNIRLGRKRDG
+80 TNIRLGRKREG

-125 GVLRCHDEAVKA
+125 GVLRCHDEAAKA

-199 RWKSIEP
+199 HWKSIEP

-213 VLFGAYYRDQLARRL
+213 ILFGAYYRDQLARRL
-228 IAKGYSV
+228 IAKGYSI
-235 LPAMTGRMQ
+235 LPAMAGRMQ
-244 SFEIAGYDRR
+244 SFEIAGYDQRVR
-254 IQAAFSSRSREM
+254 NAFSSRSAEM

-271 ERGWD
+271 EQGWD
-276 RSRAAADIA
+276 RSQAAADIA

-307 RAGELGEVPVVRR
+307 RAEELGEVPVVRR
-320 SRGRVSPPAVPSALK
+320 ARGRVSLPAVPSALK
-335 ISWQAMRHLE
+335 IAWQAMRHLE
-345 ERQSVFAAHHLEAF
+345 ERQSVFAAHHLEAL

-422 ALAHEKAVAAQLAGA
+422 ALAAGKAVAAHLAGA
-437 GLTEGQADAVRT
+437 GLTEGQEEAVRT

-455 RTVGV
+455 RVVGV

-468 TTMLRHV
+468 TTMLRQV
-475 RELAGER
+475 RELAGKR

-514 CRAPGSWSGTGVDPG
+514 CRAVETGAG
-529 PEAPGS
+529 PV
-535 RPGQARQGSRP
+535 
-546 AIGRLKE
+546 IGRLKE
-553 RYRGAVLVL
+553 RYRDAVLVL

-572 MKRLMRIA
+572 MKRLMRVA
-580 EDLEVA
+580 EELEVA

-664 AAEAWLALDAETR
+664 AAEAWLSLDVETR
-677 SRTLLVA
+677 ARTLLVA
-684 PRHELRAEINAAV
+684 PTHELRAEINAAV
-697 REALA
+697 RETLA

-709 RTLRIERLVGLGMT
+709 RTLLIERLVGLGMT

-744 MVNFRVKK
+744 MVNFRVRK
-752 DEVLTV
+752 DEILTV

-811 RKRDL
+811 RKREL
-816 VNGEQAEVA
+816 VNGEQAEVE
-825 AIAKDRVR
+825 AITKDRVR
-833 LLLADGRTLSL
+833 LLLADGRKLSL

-964 EVTILFRVEGYGD
+964 EGTILFRVEGYGD

-1014 GGAAEFLGLLDLHFG
+1014 GGAAEFLGLLDVHFG
-1029 RRTELEQDAAATD
+1029 RRTELEREAAAAD
-1042 RPLAALEDYPSWREM
+1042 RPLAGLEGYPAWREM
-1057 TGRLTKNGR
+1057 TGRLTANGR
-1066 ALLEDTGERAGEAGQ
+1066 ALLEDVGERAGDAGQ
-1081 RIAGRLEDLDALL
+1081 RIGERLEDLDALL

-1104 PVRAELNRRAEEAGT
+1104 TVRAEVNRRAKEAGT

-1133 AHALSEYRLLPTGIR
+1133 AHALSEYRLLPSGIR
-1148 ASVEEVIAEAEACE
+1148 ASVEEVIAEAAACE
-1162 RRMADI
+1162 RQIADI

-1173 ETAGLVEEHGGL
+1173 ETAGLVGEHVKL
-1185 EARAGGEPPTLLEEW
+1185 EARAGVLEPPTLLEEW

-1210 VERWEAMQAG
+1210 VERWAMQAG
-1220 AWRPHLDRLKEEDDA
+1220 AWRAHLDRLKEEDDA
-1235 IATAVERLAE
+1235 IAAAIGELAACSE
-1245 YRDRDKAW
+1245 RDKAW
-1253 ESLAAA
+1253 ESLAVA
-1259 RQTVLDRAKDEGVP
+1259 RLEVLKRAGDEGVP
-1273 PFYLDGWIAFVAEA
+1273 PFYLEGWDEFVAKA
-1287 QAFSERKELPGAAA
+1287 RAFSERKDLPEAAA
-1301 ALAGRILN
+1301 ALAERILK

-1315 EARDAVDGFLEGA
+1315 EARGAVDGFLEGA
-1328 RRHGRQWQSLRRE
+1328 RRHGRQWQNLRRE

-1359 PGYGPL
+1359 SGYAPL

-1393 PKARARIA
+1393 PNARTRIA
-1401 AGLKRLEAHG
+1401 AGLRRLEAHD
-1411 PLDRFVGVKSRLAKA
+1411 PLDRFVGVKSRLAKT

-1482 RAAAL
+1482 RALAL
-1487 LHDLRKLER
+1487 LRDLRKLER
-1496 RRRRLEEQAKEEGVP
+1496 RRHRLEDQAKEDGVP

-1532 RSALADRDLRER
+1532 RSTLADRDLRER

-1557 EAAIKAAKERRHVP
+1557 EAAIKVANERRHVP
-1571 EADRERIVEM
+1571 EADRERIAEM
-1581 TRAAAARLRDPDAK
+1581 TRAAAARLRDPDAG
-1595 HDFNLR
+1595 HDFSLR
-1601 WRGRTPLVEGDR
+1601 WRGRKPLVEGDR

-1635 GGRLRADTVTVRWLA
+1635 GGRLRADIVTVRWLA

-1655 RAAGTEEVIPVR
+1655 RAAGTEEAIPVR
-1667 VLRNCGVHIAGWGH
+1667 VLRNCGVHIADWGH

-1692 CGEPRAIFEFDCKG
+1692 CGAPAALFTLDCKG
-1706 EVFRGDL
+1706 EVFKGDL
-1713 LRWSEL
+1713 LRWAEL

-1736 LPQVVHCEGRLTGRE
+1736 LPQVVHFEGRLTGRE

-1756 MHDLCTVEVS
+1756 MHDLCTVEVTR
-1766 WRSDDGPLGE
+1766 RSDEGPLGD
-1776 RRLSLGRLTGRG
+1776 RRLSLGQLTGRG
-1788 CWRPFRGPEQ
+1788 CWRPLGDPGQ

-1826 LHLVMTMHQD
+1826 LHLAMSMHPD